1 MGPKRRGKTRGS
13 QRNSGEKMKK
23 DVAVSSFMMIG
34 LMKKE
39 EAVSLKKRGKNL
51 KFNQLSC
58 LDLVVRKT
66 IIKDI

>member
-23 DVAVSSFMMIG
+23 DVAVSSFMMIA

-39 EAVSLKKRGKNL
+39 EAVSLKKREKNL